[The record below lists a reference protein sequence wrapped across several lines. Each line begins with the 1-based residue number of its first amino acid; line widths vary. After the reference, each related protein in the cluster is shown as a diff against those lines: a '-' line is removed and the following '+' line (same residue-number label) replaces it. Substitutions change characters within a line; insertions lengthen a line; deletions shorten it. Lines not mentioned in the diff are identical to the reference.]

1 MIATKLALREVKNN
15 KKYWFFFTANLCI
28 GLIGFT
34 FIHLFRTNIE
44 NTLSQ
49 RAKTIL
55 SSDMAIS
62 GRRDMLKDE
71 KQKVK
76 EYLADK
82 IKGHTATRE
91 LYSMGKSS
99 RQSGAKSRLTFIK
112 AVSGVYPLIGQI
124 KLKSGKTFT
133 PEFIQGLQE
142 KPHVIISPEVKH
154 QLKVTIG
161 DHLWFGDQKFKII
174 DVLES
179 DSTSS
184 LRGVSLAPK
193 VYIGD
198 KFLDATNLIQFGTI
212 AWYSYYYLL
221 KDDSQIETYK
231 KELYEKITDPAISV
245 STPEG
250 SSQQVGRVV
259 GYLGNYL
266 GLIGIVALLISC
278 VGGSY
283 LFQSYVFDRLKQ
295 MGILK
300 SIGVS
305 KSALM
310 SSFLLIII
318 SFGLLATILALIFAK
333 TLLPLALV
341 YFKEWVNFE
350 LKLIFDWEII
360 GIILGIG
367 VFTNILICL
376 PILERVFQA
385 QTIDLLN
392 GQLNRKI
399 TKKDYMLYV
408 PALLFLWMLA
418 VWQANSFKV
427 GSIFVGSMFFIF
439 AVVLLL
445 MPSVLNFVSKKLK
458 AKKLT
463 TPFSLPFGFGLRLVT
478 RNKMSTLLTIL
489 CMAMGVSLLS
499 VIGQLDKT
507 IKNELIGENSDK
519 PSLFLFDIQQEQFAK
534 LQAFAKKK
542 NIPMKDPS
550 PMVRARLVKK
560 NGEKIKREVKKE
572 GFTTN
577 EEERRRRFNNRGI
590 NLSYAM
596 GLNDSEKMV
605 EGTSFSGEYSGEGV
619 AEMSLEKRY
628 AGRMEV
634 EVGDTMTFDVLGV
647 EVTGKIVNL
656 RTVNWS
662 SFMPNFFITF
672 QPGVLEQAPKTY
684 LTSVN
689 AVPFERQLEIQDQIV
704 EEFPNISIIN
714 VTEIIGKIM
723 TMFTAM
729 AFAVGVMSLC
739 CILVGMFVLYS
750 ILQSQ
755 MFKKQRDFAL
765 QKIVGMGEAE
775 IFKTLFCEFMII
787 VGVALF
793 LGTSIGFLLAVVVSQ
808 LFFDGLLVINYEFF
822 LFFNSALLILS
833 AAVIYFAY
841 KTTYHKSVK
850 ELLLA

>member
-1 MIATKLALREVKNN
+1 MIVTKLALREVKNN

-44 NTLSQ
+44 NTLDQ

-55 SSDMAIS
+55 SADMAIS
-62 GRRDMLKDE
+62 GRRDMLPEE
-71 KQKVK
+71 KSKV
-76 EYLADK
+76 ETYLQDK
-82 IKGHTATRE
+82 MIAHTQTRE
-91 LYSMGKSS
+91 LYSMGKNAATKSA
-99 RQSGAKSRLTFIK
+99 RSRLTFIK
-112 AVSGVYPLIGQI
+112 AIKGEYPLIGEI
-124 KLKSGKTFT
+124 KLESGQSLT
-133 PEFIQGLQE
+133 PEYIKSLQVE
-142 KPHVIISPEVKH
+142 PYVIISPEVKH
-154 QLKVTIG
+154 QLKVEIG
-161 DHLWFGDQKFKII
+161 DKLWFGEQAFEIKDII
-174 DVLES
+174 KS

-212 AWYSYYYLL
+212 AWYSYYFLIR
-221 KDDSQIETYK
+221 DDSQVDTYK
-231 KELYEKITDPAISV
+231 KEIYNLITDPAISV
-245 STPEG
+245 TTPEG
-250 SSQQVGRVV
+250 SSEQVGRVV

-283 LFQSYVFDRLKQ
+283 LFQSYVFDRLRQ
-295 MGILK
+295 IGILK
-300 SIGVS
+300 SVGVS
-305 KSALM
+305 KTALM
-310 SSFLLIII
+310 GSFLLIIT
-318 SFGLLATILALIFAK
+318 SFGLLSTILALLFAK
-333 TLLPLALV
+333 LLLPFALI
-341 YFKEWVNFE
+341 YFKQWVHFD
-350 LKLIFDWEII
+350 LKLIFDWEM
-360 GIILGIG
+360 IG
-367 VFTNILICL
+367 VILAIGVLTNILVCL

-392 GQLNRKI
+392 NQVNRKI
-399 TKKDYMLYV
+399 SKQDYLLYF
-408 PALLFLWMLA
+408 PALIFLWVLS

-427 GSIFVGSMFFIF
+427 GSIFVASLFIIF
-439 AVVLLL
+439 AVVLLV
-445 MPSVLNFVSKKLK
+445 MPLILNFISKKLK
-458 AKKLT
+458 SRKLT
-463 TPFSLPFGFGLRLVT
+463 APLSLPVGFGLRLVA

-519 PSLFLFDIQQEQFAK
+519 PSLFLFDIQQEQYEELKKFAQEK
-534 LQAFAKKK
+534 S
-542 NIPMKDPS
+542 IPMQEPS

-560 NGEKIKREVKKE
+560 NGEKIKRQVKEE

-590 NLSYAM
+590 NLSYAA
-596 GLNDSEKMV
+596 GLNASEKLV
-605 EGTSFSGEYSGEGV
+605 EGVPFSGEYAGDGI
-619 AEMSLEKRY
+619 AQMSLEKRY

-647 EVTGKIVNL
+647 EVTGKIVSL

-684 LTSVN
+684 LASVRE
-689 AVPFERQLEIQDQIV
+689 VPFERQLEIQDQIV
-704 EEFPNISIIN
+704 EKFPNISIIN

-755 MFKKQRDFAL
+755 MFKKQKDFAL
-765 QKIVGMGEAE
+765 QKIVGMSEHQ
-775 IFKTLFCEFMII
+775 IFQTLFAEFMII
-787 VGVALF
+787 VATALV
-793 LGTSIGFLLAVVVSQ
+793 LGTAIGFILSVVVSQ

-822 LFFNSALLILS
+822 FFFNSALLLLS